1 VIDLTEKLEL
11 IGMSFSFFIPE
22 LILTAG
28 ILLSLTIGLIKK
40 ENVSLLTFVGFLLFG
55 MSFSYFVFNWT
66 LYHIPTKIFNGML
79 RSDDFSAYLRML
91 FDVAG
96 LFTVVM
102 SWRKQKEQEHLSE
115 YYALLLAIVL
125 GAHLLVMS
133 MNLIMVFISLEL
145 ISISSYVL
153 AGFSFS
159 KKGAEGSLKYFLF
172 GSVASAVMLYGFSLL
187 YGLTGTLD
195 FSSPEFVN
203 HLLGSESS
211 LFFIAALMAMA
222 GFFYKIAAV
231 PLHPWAPDVY
241 EAAPMPVIAFF
252 SVVPKL
258 AGVGILT
265 KFTLALNVF
274 GQSTIDWQFILCL
287 VSILSLTVGNFS
299 ALWQKNPKRLM
310 AYSSIAQ
317 SGFLLVGVAALL
329 PQGVHFMLF
338 YASVYLLM
346 NFLVFNYL
354 LYFESLGLATISS
367 FSGVGRQLAVPCILV
382 LVGFI
387 ALTGLPPT
395 AGFTAK
401 LFIFTSLWESY
412 AISDKTILLWL
423 LIFGL
428 LNTVVS
434 LFYYLRIPYYAFI
447 KNGESTIKTNILTF
461 ENFFGLVL
469 VLMILLLFFNPG
481 LLMGWINKINFVL

>member
-1 VIDLTEKLEL
+1 MTDLREKLEL
-11 IGMSFSFFIPE
+11 IGMSLSFFIPE
-22 LILTAG
+22 LILTSG
-28 ILLSLTIGLIKK
+28 ILLLIVIGLIKK
-40 ENVSLLTFVGFLLFG
+40 ERASLLTFVCFVLFVLSFL
-55 MSFSYFVFNWT
+55 FVFFNWS
-66 LYHIPTKIFNGML
+66 LYAIPTKIFNGLL
-79 RSDDFSAYLRML
+79 RSDDFSAYLKML
-91 FDVAG
+91 FDIAG
-96 LFTVVM
+96 ILTVLM
-102 SWRKQKEQEHLSE
+102 TWRRQKEQAHLSE
-115 YYALLLAIVL
+115 YYALLLAVVL

-153 AGFSFS
+153 TGFSFS

-172 GSVASAVMLYGFSLL
+172 GSVSSAVMLYGFSLL
-187 YGLTGTLD
+187 YGITGSLD
-195 FSSPEFVN
+195 FSSGEFVN
-203 HLLGSESS
+203 GLLGNDST
-211 LFFIAALMAMA
+211 LFFIAALMALA
-222 GFFYKIAAV
+222 GFFYKIAAA
-231 PLHPWAPDVY
+231 PLHPWSPDVY

-258 AGVGILT
+258 AGIGILT
-265 KFTLALNVF
+265 KFTLALNIF
-274 GQSTIDWQFILCL
+274 GQSTFDWQFILCL
-287 VSILSLTVGNFS
+287 VSMLSLTVGNFS

-317 SGFLLVGVAALL
+317 SGFLLVGVAAFL

-338 YASVYLLM
+338 YACIYMFM

-354 LYFESLGLATISS
+354 QYFESLGLASVAS
-367 FSGVGRQLAVPCILV
+367 FSGVGKTASWPSILI

-401 LFIFTSLWESY
+401 FFVFTSIWESY
-412 AISDKTILLWL
+412 QLSGKAILLWL
-423 LIFGL
+423 LVFGL

-447 KNGESTIKTNILTF
+447 KGGESGIKANNLTF

-469 VLMILLLFFNPG
+469 VLVILLLFFNPG